1 MQQIRNVF
9 IPHTHEDDEG
19 VKRLKSL
26 LELHGMTCRNGSITL
41 DKFNGAQNEDYI
53 KYQILAPRI
62 RWAGAIAV
70 YVSPDTQ
77 YSKWVNWE
85 IEYAHKQGKR
95 IVGVWERGERGC
107 DLPEAL
113 DRYADAIVGWDGE
126 HIIEA
131 IEGAFNGRSHSVLIG
146 QHQKAERE
154 AETEEQRARRWER
167 IKAAVLRQADEM
179 EKQKAER
186 RRASRANARRRRN
199 TSKNSPSD
207 GIPKV
212 RIIRE

>member
-1 MQQIRNVF
+1 MVGAWPINAKLGREDIGEMQQIRNVF

-62 RWAGAIAV
+62 RWAGAIVV

-77 YSKWVNWE
+77 YSKYVNWE

-95 IVGVWERGERGC
+95 IVGVWEWGERGC
-107 DLPEAL
+107 DLPDAL
-113 DRYADAIVGWDGE
+113 DRYADAIVGWNGD

-131 IEGAFNGRSHSVLIG
+131 IEGTFNGRSRVDDTQKWTLGDWLVAGSIAIVAGYIAHKLRKAHSE
-146 QHQKAERE
+146 HQTRVNPPWYHS
-154 AETEEQRARRWER
+154 RARYHHR
-167 IKAAVLRQADEM
+167 LRY
-179 EKQKAER
+179 
-186 RRASRANARRRRN
+186 
-199 TSKNSPSD
+199 
-207 GIPKV
+207 
-212 RIIRE
+212 